1 MTLIRGYT
9 TKNDKWETLT
19 DKELVKHDFMLLLF
33 TRKGEC
39 DWDLTLGTTI
49 LDQVFKYKTD
59 LVKNNI
65 IEEIEEAVRRTHLIK
80 LEGLNVSD
88 IEKGWIF
95 NLSIRYVE
103 DNLPED
109 WTFAITDKTIEQYK
123 STGKFPLL

>member
-39 DWDLTLGTTI
+39 DWDPTLGTTI

-80 LEGLNVSD
+80 LEGLNVTD
-88 IEKGWIF
+88 IEKGWTF

-109 WTFAITDKTIEQYK
+109 WAFAITDKTIEQYK

>member
-39 DWDLTLGTTI
+39 DWDPTLGTTI
-49 LDQVFKYKTD
+49 LDQMFKHKTE

-65 IEEIEEAVRRTHLIK
+65 IEEIEEAVRRIHLLS
-80 LEGLNVSD
+80 LENLSTTELDN
-88 IEKGWIF
+88 GWIF
-95 NLSIRYVE
+95 NLTVRYAE
-103 DNLPED
+103 DTLPED
-109 WTFAITDKTIEQYK
+109 WSFVLSNDSIETYK
-123 STGKFPLL
+123 STGKFPLI